1 MPISLLP
8 TLLMT
13 ILVVGYTPGP
23 ANIYSLS
30 MSIRHGKRNVFNMWL
45 GLLAGFSTAVVILAI
60 LTHLLGAV
68 LGSYIG
74 YVKYLGAAY
83 IMWLAWKIYHS
94 SKQTKEDN
102 RDCTFWSG
110 FIVQM
115 TNAKMLLFDLT
126 CFSSFVLPY
135 SNKLCD
141 LLLVSALLLIAGPG
155 ANLVYVYIGTYLNHF
170 FSKYRRQS
178 DIAMSLALALCA
190 IYIVA
195 N

>member
-8 TLLMT
+8 TLLMA

-23 ANIYSLS
+23 ANIYALS
-30 MSIRHGKRNVFNMWL
+30 MSIRHGKRRVLNMWL
-45 GLLAGFSTAVVILAI
+45 GLLVGFSTAIFILAL
-60 LTHLLGAV
+60 LTHLLGTV
-68 LGSYIG
+68 LGPYIG

-83 IMWLAWKIYHS
+83 IMWLGWKIYHTS
-94 SKQTKEDN
+94 GQTKKDN

-115 TNAKMLLFDLT
+115 TNAKILLFDLT

-135 SNKLCD
+135 SNRLFD
-141 LLLVSALLLIAGPG
+141 LLVVSTMLLIAGPG

-178 DIAMSLALALCA
+178 DIVMSLALALCA
-190 IYIVA
+190 IYIVL

>member
-8 TLLMT
+8 TLLMA

-23 ANIYSLS
+23 ANIYALS
-30 MSIRHGKRNVFNMWL
+30 MSIRHGKRRALKMWL
-45 GLLAGFSTAVVILAI
+45 GLLVGFSTAVVLLAI
-60 LTHLLGAV
+60 LTYALGTV

-83 IMWLAWKIYHS
+83 IMWLAWKIYHTS
-94 SKQTKEDN
+94 GQTKKDN

-115 TNAKMLLFDLT
+115 TNAKILLFDIT

-141 LLLVSALLLIAGPG
+141 LLIVSAMLLFSGPV

-190 IYIVA
+190 IYIVV